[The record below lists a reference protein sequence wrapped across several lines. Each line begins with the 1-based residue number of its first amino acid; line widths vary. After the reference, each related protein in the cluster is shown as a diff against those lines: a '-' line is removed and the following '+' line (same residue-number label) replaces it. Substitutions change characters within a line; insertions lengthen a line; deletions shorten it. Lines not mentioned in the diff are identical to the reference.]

1 MLSWVGKGAAK
12 KDSTTETIVNLRAHL
27 ETLQKKEEFHESKRE
42 QQEQLA
48 RQLVTTNKLAAR
60 NALRKA
66 KRLEEEIDK
75 LQRQSLSI
83 EQQLSALESANLNRE
98 TMKYMKQG
106 SNAMKQIN
114 KGMDIDKLDETMDE
128 IRDQVALGEEVSNAI
143 SQPLHETD
151 ETELEAELEDLEQ
164 SVLSE
169 KISTVA
175 ETPSILPEVPTQ
187 KIGNTA
193 STQIDEEEAL
203 RQLEAEMAL

>member
-1 MLSWVGKGAAK
+1 MLSWFGKGAAK

-143 SQPLHETD
+143 SQPLH
-151 ETELEAELEDLEQ
+151 
-164 SVLSE
+164 
-169 KISTVA
+169 
-175 ETPSILPEVPTQ
+175 
-187 KIGNTA
+187 
-193 STQIDEEEAL
+193 
-203 RQLEAEMAL
+203 

>member
-1 MLSWVGKGAAK
+1 MLSWFGKSGAK
-12 KDSTTETIVNLRAHL
+12 KDPTTETIVNLRAHL
-27 ETLQKKEEFHESKRE
+27 ETLQKKEEFHESKRA

-75 LQRQSLSI
+75 LQRQAISI

-98 TMKYMKQG
+98 TMKFMKQG
-106 SNAMKQIN
+106 SDAMKQIN

-128 IRDQVALGEEVSNAI
+128 IRDQVALGEEVANAI
-143 SQPLHETD
+143 SQPLYEAD
-151 ETELEAELEDLEQ
+151 ETELEAELEDMEQ

-169 KISTVA
+169 RISAVGEPT
-175 ETPSILPEVPTQ
+175 TTLPEVPKQ
-187 KIGNTA
+187 KLPPA
-193 STQIDEEEAL
+193 KELDEEEAL